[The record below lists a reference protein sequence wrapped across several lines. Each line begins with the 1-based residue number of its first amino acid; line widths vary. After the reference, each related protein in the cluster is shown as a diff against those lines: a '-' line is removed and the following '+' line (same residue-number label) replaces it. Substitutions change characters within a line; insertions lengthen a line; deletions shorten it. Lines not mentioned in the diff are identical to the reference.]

1 MAELDFGSALPL
13 FISEAWEM
21 EKTMKELRPS
31 YYKEFRCI
39 GGACTDTCCAG
50 WEIDVDDVTYD
61 KYQKLPLPLREYICS
76 QIGEEGES
84 HFFRLREGR
93 RCPFLNQ
100 DNLCDIFIQ
109 AGEDYLCDIC
119 REHPRFYN
127 WIGSYTEVGLGLCCE
142 EAQRL
147 ILQSSQPAVFEET
160 GEDIESE
167 DILLELLLE
176 ARKALFAI
184 VQNRELPIF
193 ARMGQAAEFVEKL
206 QDILDFAP
214 EEELAEEVYG
224 LCAAYLPEGTEE
236 KSAESTGVTEKDVP
250 GKLLRSPCIT
260 EKTDEKAEEAEEA
273 EAADERRPADA
284 TELTGD
290 EDAVLSLRQLL
301 NAYTALEALDPTWTD
316 HMEYLKDHTE
326 ELLLHKSAFLQAYS
340 EHLYEYEHLMVYFL
354 YRYFLESV
362 YTMDVQTP
370 VWFAAASLW
379 VILLCD
385 IDHWRKNGSLTFPE
399 QCNIIRRYSKEI
411 EYCTE
416 NVEAICSVCGTID
429 WNRLLV

>member
-1 MAELDFGSALPL
+1 MAELDFGSALP
-13 FISEAWEM
+13 FSVSKAWEM

-61 KYQKLPLPLREYICS
+61 KYQKLPLPLREHICS

-100 DNLCDIFIQ
+100 DNWCDIFIQ
-109 AGEDYLCDIC
+109 AGEDHLCDIC

-147 ILQSSQPAVFEET
+147 ILGSAEPAVFEET
-160 GEDIESE
+160 GEEIESE

-184 VQNRELPIF
+184 VQNRKLSIF
-193 ARMGQAAEFVEKL
+193 VRMGQAAEFAEKL

-214 EEELAEEVYG
+214 EEELAEEVCC
-224 LCAAYLPEGTEE
+224 LCAEYLSGEKEE
-236 KSAESTGVTEKDVP
+236 KSAE
-250 GKLLRSPCIT
+250 
-260 EKTDEKAEEAEEA
+260 EAETVDVADITAVSETA
-273 EAADERRPADA
+273 ETAEI
-284 TELTGD
+284 LQ
-290 EDAVLSLRQLL
+290 QLL
-301 NAYTALEALDPTWTD
+301 ATYTILEALDPAWTD
-316 HMEYLKDHTE
+316 HMIYLKDHAE
-326 ELLLHKSAFLQAYS
+326 ELCLQKPAFLQAYA
-340 EHLYEYEHLMVYFL
+340 ERLYEYEHLMVYFI

-370 VWFAAASLW
+370 LWFAAASLW

-385 IDHWRKNGSLTFPE
+385 IDRWRSSHSLTFTK
-399 QCNIIRRYSKEI
+399 QCDIIRRYSKEI

-416 NVEAICSVCGTID
+416 NVEAICNICGTIE
-429 WNRLLV
+429 WKKLLS